1 MSTKERENALKQVY
15 FLAKIKDSNVNY
27 FINKKKD
34 KEKIKKI

>member
-27 FINKKKD
+27 FIIKKKD